1 MANLT
6 LTIPLAPNQI
16 HSSSKTLLGL
26 PLELRTQI
34 WRAALVSPPKHSL
47 DHHADCHFRQNHTRT
62 SIEPPAHLV
71 LEPAVELVEP
81 RLYPWDAPSQCRCAK
96 RRGLNLLLA
105 SRQVHAEAA
114 PLFWGENTFVF
125 ESSDEFTVAVGSR
138 LREAYRRLLRSVYV
152 GGFQEADKSLKTSV
166 NLFTGEYLEQ
176 PIQRWCQFWG
186 VLNQCRGLRELAIR
200 PEVVRKHAVY
210 LAKLRERLPEL
221 RKLEMTYVGKHKDRS
236 CLYRRDWGSFRGWD
250 RDVQRGVV
258 FVRAAEEV
266 ELESL
271 RGIDAKGCK
280 EMFRG
285 FTTNFCVYVDRIVR
299 ERFLGCEDEEGQ
311 LDLFE
316 EGVKVNDAQREFVV
330 GLPNGTETR
339 IVFMGVPLSKE
350 TRVRLAM
357 GRMERD
363 RRLRAEGKRTPAEE
377 KLYEAGRKKRE
388 LWKEME
394 ADEEVRVRQRVLD
407 GRRWRDEDRA
417 EEERRAREA
426 ERAEVM
432 RAADV
437 ARDER
442 KIERK
447 RGGKL
452 GVVEVKDVVE
462 EELVEVMGKARITKG
477 AAKEET
483 KTARKKKGMSRK
495 KGGVSEIEEGLG
507 DLDWDSWDPSGDGW

>member
-71 LEPAVELVEP
+71 LEPTLELVEP

-125 ESSDEFTVAVGSR
+125 ESSDEFTVAVGSD

-200 PEVVRKHAVY
+200 SEVVRKHAVY
-210 LAKLRERLPEL
+210 LTKLRERLPEL
-221 RKLEMTYVGKHKDRS
+221 RKLEMTMYDQPE
-236 CLYRRDWGSFRGWD
+236 FR
-250 RDVQRGVV
+250 
-258 FVRAAEEV
+258 
-266 ELESL
+266 
-271 RGIDAKGCK
+271 I
-280 EMFRG
+280 
-285 FTTNFCVYVDRIVR
+285 
-299 ERFLGCEDEEGQ
+299 
-311 LDLFE
+311 
-316 EGVKVNDAQREFVV
+316 
-330 GLPNGTETR
+330 
-339 IVFMGVPLSKE
+339 
-350 TRVRLAM
+350 
-357 GRMERD
+357 
-363 RRLRAEGKRTPAEE
+363 
-377 KLYEAGRKKRE
+377 
-388 LWKEME
+388 
-394 ADEEVRVRQRVLD
+394 
-407 GRRWRDEDRA
+407 
-417 EEERRAREA
+417 
-426 ERAEVM
+426 
-432 RAADV
+432 
-437 ARDER
+437 
-442 KIERK
+442 
-447 RGGKL
+447 
-452 GVVEVKDVVE
+452 
-462 EELVEVMGKARITKG
+462 
-477 AAKEET
+477 
-483 KTARKKKGMSRK
+483 
-495 KGGVSEIEEGLG
+495 
-507 DLDWDSWDPSGDGW
+507 